1 MNKEQVIVIGGDHH
15 GRRVLVPKGT
25 AAVELCV
32 RGMMPFQVSCDESQL
47 FDSLEF
53 SRYFIER
60 DWVSPFKFKG
70 GRQVNS
76 PPTPI
81 AVSHLWD
88 SEKLIEFAI
97 YGCVD
102 GVKKTDYKIHNDY
115 VKPVK
120 DSFYGNDLTNKI
132 CKKVSN
138 ECSASFNRV
147 VDEYLG
153 FCGVTTYKKKIQGN
167 ELD

>member
-15 GRRVLVPKGT
+15 GRRVLVPRGT
-25 AAVELCV
+25 VAVELCV
-32 RGMMPFQVSCDESQL
+32 RGMMPFQVNCDESEL

-53 SRYFIER
+53 SRYFIQR
-60 DWVSPFKFKG
+60 DWVSPFEIQG
-70 GRQVNS
+70 GRKDDS
-76 PPTPI
+76 TPIPI

-88 SEKLIEFAI
+88 SVKVIKFAI

-102 GVKKTDYKIHNDY
+102 GVKKSDYEIYGDY

-120 DSFYGNDLTNKI
+120 NSFYENDLTNKI
-132 CKKVSN
+132 RKKVSD
-138 ECSASFNRV
+138 ECSVSFNRV
-147 VDEYLG
+147 IEEYLE
-153 FCGVTTYKKKIQGN
+153 FCGVDTYKKKIQGN

>member
-1 MNKEQVIVIGGDHH
+1 MIKEQVIVIGGDHH
-15 GRRVLVPKGT
+15 GRRILVPKGT
-25 AAVELCV
+25 VAVELCT
-32 RGMMPFQVSCDESQL
+32 RGMMPFQVSCYESKL

-60 DWVSPFKFKG
+60 NWVSPFKVKG

-88 SEKLIEFAI
+88 PEKIIEFAI

-102 GVKKTDYKIHNDY
+102 GVKKSDYEICDDY
-115 VKPVK
+115 VNPVR
-120 DSFYGNDLTNKI
+120 DSFYESKFTNTI

-138 ECSASFNRV
+138 KCAVSFNDV
-147 VDEYLG
+147 VDRYLD
-153 FCGVTTYKKKIQGN
+153 FCGVIEYKKKIQAN